1 MGARASGKRWR
12 LSVGSSQLVL
22 VSRLVA
28 RVALL
33 GLAATK
39 EVASAIAR
47 SPTTY
52 ILRLPTAGIHC
63 PANGERANVTNGD
76 KAKVTPT
83 KSSLMP
89 RSRAACGRK
98 GDIIEFDA
106 LHARLER
113 FMRTKVT

>member
-1 MGARASGKRWR
+1 MNLGIVVGLWSNRNAKQNIVKRVPLKSDARAN
-12 LSVGSSQLVL
+12 
-22 VSRLVA
+22 
-28 RVALL
+28 
-33 GLAATK
+33 K